1 MFKRRKDL
9 FFVILMIL
17 IFGNK
22 LIEDNWKFLK
32 LYEVVKRIGY
42 DINEKKFKMLLD
54 ILLKLL
60 LEKDENFYFIF
71 SIIVVNEVCKCLLK
85 YYFEVFIDYCDLIFL
100 DKFLKY
106 FDNMDYV
113 YIERFCGRLCLELNI
128 LVKLKLFNIFKNDCI
143 L

>member
-9 FFVILMIL
+9 FFVIIMIL

-32 LYEVVKRIGY
+32 LYEVVKKIGY
-42 DINEKKFKMLLD
+42 DINEKKFKMLLE

-71 SIIVVNEVCKCLLK
+71 IIIVFNEVCNCLLK

-106 FDNMDYV
+106 FDNIDYV
-113 YIERFCGRLCLELNI
+113 NIERFCGRLSLELNI
-128 LVKLKLFNIFKNDCI
+128 IVNLKLFNLLKNDCI
-143 L
+143 F